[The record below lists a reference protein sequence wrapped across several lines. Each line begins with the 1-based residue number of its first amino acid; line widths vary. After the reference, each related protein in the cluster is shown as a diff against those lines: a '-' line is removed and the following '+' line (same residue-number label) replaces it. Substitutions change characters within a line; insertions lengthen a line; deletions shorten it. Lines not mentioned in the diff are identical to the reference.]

1 MHKSQKASGGNTVF
15 YKPVDV
21 VSEMRSGYLYK
32 SPPSRRLT
40 TEKSWKRRYFVLF
53 KINEQEHQLKYFRS
67 AEHKDKPLGGIDL
80 SQVSLLFVSP
90 QNHPKWGWI
99 QKSFKCSPSCV
110 LYVKAADRDYF
121 LVGENSCEVDDWF
134 SDLFDALKNRPH
146 KVLSPEDM
154 SNEHR
159 ASMGVIS
166 DPVQK
171 KQHSAIVP
179 GKGKTHEVKSAQS
192 ASADVKQRSM
202 SDPPPNT
209 QSEIRKYVDRSR
221 RPSSEPVNPIYDY
234 PRSFRNQQISEDE
247 EEEEGGGDDSSHY
260 MDMEAV
266 YETVKEAKRDEQLAK
281 ALDSEVEGVTGG
293 SLMRSVTQAFDK
305 LKARISPL
313 STCDEESTSDDRE
326 DLKERDS
333 KELLTDSSS
342 TSSENGAASPVE
354 MLSGQKHTLES
365 STESIEDLT
374 PGEKDIEVSR
384 ADLKKHLTLTDV
396 DGKPC
401 VSGWTGQPQTMCM
414 FHKGDQILA
423 INDLHTSSVEEFNI
437 YLNKLLKNQVKLTIL
452 RLPGCQPL
460 HSSSCLCSD

>member
-1 MHKSQKASGGNTVF
+1 MHKGQKASGGNAVF
-15 YKPVDV
+15 YKPVGVDV
-21 VSEMRSGYLYK
+21 SVMRSGYLFK

-80 SQVSLLFVSP
+80 SQVSLLLVSP
-90 QNHPKWGWI
+90 QNHPKWSWI

-110 LYVKAADRDYF
+110 LYVKAAERDYF

-154 SNEHR
+154 SKEHR
-159 ASMGVIS
+159 ASIAVIS

-179 GKGKTHEVKSAQS
+179 GKGKAYEAKSAQS
-192 ASADVKQRSM
+192 QSAELKQRSM

-209 QSEIRKYVDRSR
+209 QSEIQKYVDRSR

-234 PRSFRNQQISEDE
+234 PRCFRNQQISEDE
-247 EEEEGGGDDSSHY
+247 EEEERGDDHSSHY
-260 MDMEAV
+260 MSMEAV
-266 YETVKEAKRDEQLAK
+266 
-281 ALDSEVEGVTGG
+281 DSEVEGVTGG

-305 LKARISPL
+305 LKTRISPL
-313 STCDEESTSDDRE
+313 STCDEESNPDDRE

-354 MLSGQKHTLES
+354 MLSGQKHTLEKQS
-365 STESIEDLT
+365 STESIDDLT

-384 ADLKKHLTLTDV
+384 ADLKKHLTLIDV

-414 FHKGDQILA
+414 FHKGDKILA